1 HFTKDD
7 LRGMCVFTRRQT
19 SEKGQSDFHLSSLG
33 VLLARSLRP
42 RPRCHGPARK
52 VLVCDLHTDSATQGK
67 TCAPARQF
75 LELRK
80 ARLADLGGAGTWY
93 MWSAE

>member
-1 HFTKDD
+1 YFTKDD

-19 SEKGQSDFHLSSLG
+19 SEKGQSLSSLG
-33 VLLARSLRP
+33 VLLAHSLRP

-52 VLVCDLHTDSATQGK
+52 VLVRDLHTDSAAASK
-67 TCAPARQF
+67 ACVPARQF